1 MVRLTANSTFQQ
13 GAFPEATQVPF
24 QNMKLRQLQYVI
36 EVVKNGMNVTAAA
49 DKLFTSQPGV
59 SSQIRRLEDE
69 LGVTIFERSGKHIN
83 GLTPEGSRLVE
94 RFNRILDEVDNVQRL
109 ADDFSHPDSGMLSIA
124 TTHTQ
129 ARYVLPPVISEFRKR
144 YPKVQLQ
151 INQGTPEQIASLT
164 DDGQADVGIATE
176 ALELFDN
183 LILLPCYRWNR
194 CLMVPKAHPLTE
206 LAELSLE
213 SIAAY
218 PIITYTF
225 GVADRSVINRA
236 FKEQNLELNVV
247 LTAADAEVIKAY
259 VRNGLGI
266 GIVARMAYDPD
277 QDGDLSVLDVGNL
290 FDSSVTSLAIRKNAI
305 IREYVYEFIQ
315 LFAPHLNRSV
325 VEQAL
330 AAQGDNSLQDKL
342 YKEFVKGAKLR

>member
-1 MVRLTANSTFQQ
+1 
-13 GAFPEATQVPF
+13 
-24 QNMKLRQLQYVI
+24 MKLRQLQYVT

-59 SSQIRRLEDE
+59 SSQIKRLEEE

-83 GLTPEGSRLVE
+83 GLTPEGDRLVE
-94 RFNRILDEVDNVQRL
+94 RFDIILNEVDNVKRL

-129 ARYVLPPVISEFRKR
+129 ARYILPPVITQFKQR
-144 YPKVQLQ
+144 YPNVQLQ

-164 DDGQADVGIATE
+164 DTGQADIGIATE

-194 CLMVPKAHPLTE
+194 CIMVPKGHPLMSE
-206 LAELSLE
+206 SLLSLE
-213 SIAAY
+213 AISKY

-236 FKEQNLELNVV
+236 FTKLGLDLNVV
-247 LTAADAEVIKAY
+247 LTAADAEVIKTY

-266 GIVARMAYDPD
+266 GICARMSYDPK
-277 QDGDLSVLDVGNL
+277 QDDDLGVLDAGNL
-290 FDSSVTSLAIRKNAI
+290 FDSSITSLAIRKNAVL
-305 IREYVYEFIQ
+305 REYVYDFINF
-315 LFAPHLNRSV
+315 FAAHLNKEV
-325 VEQAL
+325 VNQAIS
-330 AAQGDNSLQDKL
+330 AGNDTTLQDKL
-342 YKEFVKGAKLR
+342 YKEFVKEAAMR